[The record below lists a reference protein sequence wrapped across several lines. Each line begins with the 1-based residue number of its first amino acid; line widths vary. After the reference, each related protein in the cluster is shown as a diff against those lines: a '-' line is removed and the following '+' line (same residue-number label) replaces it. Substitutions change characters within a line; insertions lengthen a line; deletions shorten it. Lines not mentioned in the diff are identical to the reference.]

1 MNTTTIRT
9 VEMNGTTYYAITD
22 IFKETD
28 FDITDYQ
35 IKNIVSKGNVTKQ
48 SIGSANKNLL
58 INLAGLKQIVKRS
71 KSEKLPNLKKFI
83 AEIDTSVK
91 NISELNVK
99 KVDSHLDLNSFY
111 QFIFQGK
118 NIRMITLDNRPYF
131 LGTDVAEALGY
142 EKLSNAINQNI
153 KEKWR
158 LTLTWRNYPDL
169 RQLLWNGND
178 KTNKIVISEAG
189 LNKLIF
195 GSQLPQAE
203 DMQDLVYSEVL
214 PQIRTTG
221 SYSLSD
227 TPQSDI
233 TAQEVHLLKLK
244 EKAFDKAVE
253 KIAFENSC
261 YTMTQAAEQLG
272 MSVRQFTSLLKDN
285 GLIYY
290 DYNAKIMATDPNSKL
305 FYLRKFH
312 ESKNSAIVQTK
323 VTPFGLE
330 NFRLMFVSDSLNL
343 LDLLEA

>member
-9 VEMNGTTYYAITD
+9 VEISGTTYYAITD

-35 IKNIVSKGNVTKQ
+35 IKNIVSKDNVTKQ

-71 KSEKLPNLKKFI
+71 KSEKLPKLKKFI
-83 AEIDTSVK
+83 AEINKQSTKSSESDSSVITKDNVKRFNNGIFDLFVEMTGDGTGLFEIESVAQCLGFTESNRIHVKWSRVNSYLDEILEIDTSVENNRTK
-91 NISELNVK
+91 MK
-99 KVDSHLDLNSFY
+99 KGDYIDFRLV
-111 QFIFQGK
+111 FQLAFK
-118 NIRMITLDNRPYF
+118 AQNKRAKDFSDF
-131 LGTDVAEALGY
+131 LAL
-142 EKLSNAINQNI
+142 
-153 KEKWR
+153 
-158 LTLTWRNYPDL
+158 
-169 RQLLWNGND
+169 
-178 KTNKIVISEAG
+178 
-189 LNKLIF
+189 
-195 GSQLPQAE
+195 
-203 DMQDLVYSEVL
+203 EVL
-214 PQIRTTG
+214 PQIMLTG
-221 SYSLSD
+221 SYSLPD
-227 TPQSDI
+227 RPQSDI

-244 EKAFDKAVE
+244 EKAYDKAVE

-272 MSVRQFTSLLKDN
+272 LSVRQFTTLLKDN

-290 DYNAKIMATDPNSKL
+290 DDNAKIMATDPNSKL

-343 LDLLEA
+343 LDLLES

>member
-9 VEMNGTTYYAITD
+9 VEINGTTYYAITD

-35 IKNIVSKGNVTKQ
+35 IKNIVSKGNFTKEY
-48 SIGSANKNLL
+48 IGSANKNLL

-71 KSEKLPNLKKFI
+71 KSEKLPKLKKFI
-83 AEIDTSVK
+83 AEINKQPRKHPESDNSL
-91 NISELNVK
+91 ISKDNVK
-99 KVDSHLDLNSFY
+99 RFNNGIFDLFVEMTGDGTGLFEAESVGKCLGFTQIAKSGNEVVRWETISRYLSQKVGTINKGDYISF
-111 QFIFQGK
+111 QMVFKLAFK
-118 NIRMITLDNRPYF
+118 ASNKRAEEFTDF
-131 LGTDVAEALGY
+131 LAT
-142 EKLSNAINQNI
+142 
-153 KEKWR
+153 
-158 LTLTWRNYPDL
+158 
-169 RQLLWNGND
+169 
-178 KTNKIVISEAG
+178 
-189 LNKLIF
+189 
-195 GSQLPQAE
+195 
-203 DMQDLVYSEVL
+203 EVL
-214 PQIRTTG
+214 PQIMLTG
-221 SYSLSD
+221 SYSLHN
-227 TPQSDI
+227 TQQPDI

-290 DYNAKIMATDPNSKL
+290 DDNAKIMATDPNSKL

>member
-9 VEMNGTTYYAITD
+9 VEINGTTYYAITD

-71 KSEKLPNLKKFI
+71 KSEKLPKLKKFI
-83 AEIDTSVK
+83 DEIDTSVE
-91 NISELNVK
+91 NISELSVK
-99 KVDSHLDLNSFY
+99 KVDNHLDLNSFY

-118 NIRMITLDNRPYF
+118 HIRMITLDNRPYF
-131 LGTDVAEALGY
+131 LGSDVAEALGY
-142 EKLSNAINQNI
+142 KNVSGTLTQTI

-158 LTLTWRNYPDL
+158 LSLSWRDYHDL
-169 RQLLWNGND
+169 GLSFWEGND

-221 SYSLSD
+221 SYSLPNV
-227 TPQSDI
+227 PQPNI
-233 TAQEVHLLKLK
+233 TTQEVHLLTLK

-261 YTMTQAAEQLG
+261 YTMTQAAEELG
-272 MSVRQFTSLLKDN
+272 MSVKQFTTLLEDN
-285 GLIYY
+285 GLIYRAE
-290 DYNAKIMATDPNSKL
+290 NSKIMSTDPNSKL

>member
-9 VEMNGTTYYAITD
+9 VGISGTTYYAITD

-71 KSEKLPNLKKFI
+71 KSEKLPNLKKFV
-83 AEIDTSVK
+83 AEINKQPTKSSESDTSLITK
-91 NISELNVK
+91 DNVK
-99 KVDSHLDLNSFY
+99 RFNNGIFDLFVEMT
-111 QFIFQGK
+111 G
-118 NIRMITLDNRPYF
+118 D
-131 LGTDVAEALGY
+131 GTGLFEAESVAKCLGY
-142 EKLSNAINQNI
+142 EKEDATASGRTRKSVRWARINNILKTATTSGAEIKKGDYISFQMVFKLAFKASN
-153 KEKWR
+153 KR
-158 LTLTWRNYPDL
+158 
-169 RQLLWNGND
+169 
-178 KTNKIVISEAG
+178 
-189 LNKLIF
+189 
-195 GSQLPQAE
+195 AE
-203 DMQDLVYSEVL
+203 DFTDFLAIEVL
-214 PQIRTTG
+214 PQIMLTG
-221 SYSLSD
+221 SYSLPN
-227 TPQSDI
+227 TPQSNI

-261 YTMTQAAEQLG
+261 YTMTQAAEELG
-272 MSVRQFTSLLKDN
+272 MSVRQFTSLLEDN
-285 GLIYY
+285 SLIYKA
-290 DYNAKIMATDPNSKL
+290 DNAKIMATDPNSKL

-330 NFRLMFVSDSLNL
+330 NFRLMFVSDNLNL

>member
-9 VEMNGTTYYAITD
+9 VEIDGTTYYAIVD

-28 FDITDYQ
+28 FNITDYQ
-35 IKNIVSKGNVTKQ
+35 IKNIVSKGNITKQ
-48 SIGSANKNLL
+48 PIGSCTENLL

-83 AEIDTSVK
+83 AEIDKQSTKYSESDT
-91 NISELNVK
+91 NIITKDNVK
-99 KVDSHLDLNSFY
+99 RFNNGIFDLFVEMTGDGTGLFEAESVGKCLGFTTVATSGNEVVRWARINNILKTATTSGLKIKKGDYISF
-111 QFIFQGK
+111 QMVFKLAFK
-118 NIRMITLDNRPYF
+118 ASNKRAEEFTDF
-131 LGTDVAEALGY
+131 LAT
-142 EKLSNAINQNI
+142 
-153 KEKWR
+153 
-158 LTLTWRNYPDL
+158 
-169 RQLLWNGND
+169 
-178 KTNKIVISEAG
+178 
-189 LNKLIF
+189 
-195 GSQLPQAE
+195 
-203 DMQDLVYSEVL
+203 EVL
-214 PQIRTTG
+214 PQIMLTG
-221 SYSLSD
+221 SYSLPD

-290 DYNAKIMATDPNSKL
+290 DDNAKIMATDPNSKL

-323 VTPFGLE
+323 VTPIGLE